1 MIAPPLQAVT
11 SAAPASQPAAS
22 SAGAFLRVP
31 SHWPGQGDLLDW
43 CQSISPLASTV
54 LVIAG
59 LIYLAYGWKAFKG
72 LVTLNAAFVG
82 AFIGALLGQRGGNWF
97 GGACVGAF
105 IVAAIAFPMM
115 KYAVAFMGGAFGALL
130 GAATWR
136 TAGLD
141 PNLAWAGALSGLI
154 AFGMLSFILF
164 RGSVIM
170 YTSLQ
175 GSVMLIFGLLG
186 LIYKYQSLGPEL
198 TRHMQLKPFML
209 PLAIFI
215 PAMLGLIYQQTA
227 HPPPPEPKKK

>member
-97 GGACVGAF
+97 GGACVGARQAYPGRPPVPR
-105 IVAAIAFPMM
+105 IGPPIGYVAQRAGVCPAGDARETR
-115 KYAVAFMGGAFGALL
+115 AVRL
-130 GAATWR
+130 
-136 TAGLD
+136 
-141 PNLAWAGALSGLI
+141 PSGN
-154 AFGMLSFILF
+154 A
-164 RGSVIM
+164 
-170 YTSLQ
+170 
-175 GSVMLIFGLLG
+175 
-186 LIYKYQSLGPEL
+186 
-198 TRHMQLKPFML
+198 
-209 PLAIFI
+209 
-215 PAMLGLIYQQTA
+215 
-227 HPPPPEPKKK
+227 

>member
-1 MIAPPLQAVT
+1 LIRPLLQAVT
-11 SAAPASQPAAS
+11 SVAPASQPAAS
-22 SAGAFLRVP
+22 ASGSWLRVP
-31 SHWPGQGDLLDW
+31 SHFPEQGDLLEW
-43 CQSISPLASTV
+43 CKNISPLAATV

-72 LVTLNAAFVG
+72 LVTLNAALAG
-82 AFIGALLGQRGGNWF
+82 AFLGALIGQRGGNWF

-105 IVAAIAFPMM
+105 VVAAVAFPMM
-115 KYAVAFMGGAFGALL
+115 KYAVALMGGALGALL
-130 GAATWR
+130 GAGVWR
-136 TAGLD
+136 TAGLE

-170 YTSLQ
+170 YTSFQ
-175 GSVMLIFGLLG
+175 GSLMLIFGLLG